1 MIVVVD
7 SGSTKADWQI
17 VRDSGVENL
26 HTHGVN
32 PVFLSAEEIYQ
43 TLAPA
48 FDGHEASSK
57 ARAVYFY
64 GAGCWDEG
72 RSGKIRTALQQIF
85 PYAAVTVKH
94 DLLGAA
100 RATCGKSPGI
110 ACIIG
115 TGSNTCLYNGE
126 DVIDNVTNLGY
137 LIGDEG
143 SGTWLGKALIRAYF
157 YREMPPDIRAHFDAR
172 YPGGEKAILDNVYAG
187 NDTPNVYL
195 AAFTRFFSEHR
206 DHIFI
211 QKLLYD
217 AFSVF
222 IDRHVCKYEGHIK
235 LPIHFIGSVAYYFRD
250 VLEVVLAERNMKPGI
265 FIQKP
270 IDNLTAY
277 HTGHTVTTP

>member
-17 VRDSGVENL
+17 VRDTGVENL
-26 HTHGVN
+26 HTQGVN
-32 PVFLSAEEIYQ
+32 PVFLNEDEIYEI
-43 TLAPA
+43 LSPA
-48 FDGHEASSK
+48 FNGHEASHK
-57 ARAVYFY
+57 AKAVFFY

-72 RSGKIRTALQQIF
+72 RSGKVRIALQRIF
-85 PYAAVTVKH
+85 PHASITVKH

-100 RATCGKSPGI
+100 RATCGNAPGI
-110 ACIIG
+110 SCIIG
-115 TGSNTCLYNGE
+115 TGSNTCLYDGAH
-126 DVIDNVTNLGY
+126 VIDNVTNLGY

-157 YREMPPDIRAHFDAR
+157 YREMPPDIRAQFDAKF
-172 YPGGEKAILDNVYAG
+172 PGGEKAILDNVYEG
-187 NDTPNVYL
+187 DDTPNVYL
-195 AAFTRFFSEHR
+195 ASFTRFFSEHR

-217 AFSVF
+217 AFATF
-222 IDRHVCKYEGHIK
+222 IDRHVRKYEGHIK
-235 LPIHFIGSVAYYFRD
+235 LPIHFIGSVAYYFQD
-250 VLEVVLAERNMKPGI
+250 VLKAVLAERNMKPGI

-277 HTGHTVTTP
+277 HTGQSIGIP